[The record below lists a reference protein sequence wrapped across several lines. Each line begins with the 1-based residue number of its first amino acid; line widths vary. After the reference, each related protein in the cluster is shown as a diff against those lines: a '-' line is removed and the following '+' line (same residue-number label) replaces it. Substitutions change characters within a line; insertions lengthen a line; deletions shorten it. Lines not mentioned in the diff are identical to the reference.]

1 MSLPRKLTLLR
12 VQEGAG
18 LMGGGEE
25 CGEEDGLIGVRSAGR
40 GILALTVGCE
50 LHQSL
55 FADRLL

>member
-1 MSLPRKLTLLR
+1 MEVDTF
-12 VQEGAG
+12 EGARG
-18 LMGGGEE
+18 GWAYGGGDE